1 MQGEAEPYSLFYA
14 ELVQRVAELT
24 AQWMAAGFCH
34 GVLNTDNMSIV
45 GESFDYGPYGFIPK
59 YDPNF
64 IAAYFDYYGRYCYG
78 YQPAI
83 CRWNLEMLQLPLAA
97 AIPQA
102 DMDAALAKYDEHYYL
117 NYRQLMI
124 NKLGFEQLPEA
135 EAETLLGLTIQFLQ
149 DSQMGYHAFFAE
161 LAQQFSLSWRDDLSQ
176 ILSREP
182 FVQFTEQPLLVS
194 WRESYYHILQTLST
208 NELEAVAKRLRD
220 KNPKTALLRPIIE
233 DVWNAIAQDDNWQP
247 FYELVQRIQNK
258 E

>member
-1 MQGEAEPYSLFYA
+1 
-14 ELVQRVAELT
+14 
-24 AQWMAAGFCH
+24 
-34 GVLNTDNMSIV
+34 
-45 GESFDYGPYGFIPK
+45 
-59 YDPNF
+59 
-64 IAAYFDYYGRYCYG
+64 
-78 YQPAI
+78 
-83 CRWNLEMLQLPLAA
+83 
-97 AIPQA
+97 
-102 DMDAALAKYDEHYYL
+102 MDAALATYDEHYYL

-161 LAQQFSLSWRDDLSQ
+161 LAQQFSPSWRDDLSQ

-194 WRESYYHILQTLST
+194 WRESYYHILQTLSIYD
-208 NELEAVAKRLRD
+208 LEAVAKRLRD

-233 DVWNAIAQDDNWQP
+233 DVWNAIAQDDNWEP
-247 FYELVQRIQNK
+247 FYELVRQVQNK